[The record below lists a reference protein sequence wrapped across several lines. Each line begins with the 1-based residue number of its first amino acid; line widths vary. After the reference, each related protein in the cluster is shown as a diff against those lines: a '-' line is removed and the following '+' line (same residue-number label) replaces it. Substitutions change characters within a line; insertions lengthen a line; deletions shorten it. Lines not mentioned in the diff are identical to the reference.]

1 MKFKRNC
8 RFTPDERMRIVKEY
22 ESCVLSASE
31 VGEKYGISGSL
42 LSKWRQRLSM
52 SSESSKF
59 GVESSIR
66 ETTDIDMKDK
76 SREELEAEVKRLR
89 KELEWSKLQTKAL
102 NTMIEIAEEQGI
114 QIRKKSGAKR

>member
-1 MKFKRNC
+1 
-8 RFTPDERMRIVKEY
+8 MRIVKEY

-89 KELEWSKLQTKAL
+89 KELEWSKLQTKSL